1 MESSRQESVSNA
13 GRRSWRPTPS
23 MLIAM
28 LALFVA
34 LGGTASALSGKFSV
48 KKGDIAPKAVQTYT
62 IGDGAVKAHKLG
74 SSSVT
79 SGKVASNAVGPY
91 KLNLGGTTAVAG
103 ESTTTAS
110 VASDLG
116 GPNLSVKAPAGST
129 IQVRAQ
135 ASMRATG
142 NNTARV
148 YLYEPTLLPTPQK
161 LLSSTS
167 TADFQTKFSTP
178 GTGSSGAD
186 DGVTNV
192 SRSGWITIPAGTGGV
207 KTFSLRYD
215 TTGGTAIFKDRQITV
230 NVVQ

>member
-1 MESSRQESVSNA
+1 MESSTQDSVETS
-13 GRRSWRPTPS
+13 GRKRWRPTPS

-48 KKGDIAPKAVQTYT
+48 KKGDIAPKAVQGYALQ
-62 IGDGAVKAHKLG
+62 DGAVTAHKIKANA
-74 SSSVT
+74 VT
-79 SGKVASNAVGPY
+79 SAKIKDKQVGPY
-91 KLNLGGTTAVAG
+91 KLNLGSAAG
-103 ESTTTAS
+103 EAAEVTTTAS

-116 GPNLSVKAPAGST
+116 GPTVSVKAPAGST
-129 IQVRAQ
+129 IQVRVQ

-142 NNTARV
+142 SNTARV

-161 LLSSTS
+161 IVSSTS
-167 TADFQTKFSTP
+167 TANFQTKYSTP
-178 GTGSSGAD
+178 GTGTSGAD

-192 SRSGWITIPAGTGGV
+192 SRSGWITIPAGSGGT

-215 TTGGTAIFKDRQITV
+215 TTGGTAIFKDRQIFV